1 MNKEKKTK
9 KKLISIK
16 EAYDMIPSK
25 YMSEVRQKLAYAKD
39 IDVSNINRVINGK
52 TPVSPADMKAFE
64 EIFAYYGIDVYTGRQ
79 ISLINIE

>member
-1 MNKEKKTK
+1 MDTIKPNK

-25 YMSEVRQKLAYAKD
+25 FLSEVRIKLAYAKD

-64 EIFAYYGIDVYTGRQ
+64 EIFAYYGIDVYTGKQ